1 MTESGLQNWM
11 LSRGSQN
18 HSWSLDLSL
27 RHSSQ
32 AQRELESSPRWRYR
46 LAFRAR
52 LDSQRVSRPE
62 PRLPD
67 FFHGP
72 SSICKLSPNHSSF
85 YAELPGFRPIHF
97 LLYVDVGEKPLNVG
111 TAVPSGELC
120 RDSSLSTSWNS
131 KSGLDLQGD
140 LASWGEGGSR
150 E

>member
-1 MTESGLQNWM
+1 MEL
-11 LSRGSQN
+11 R
-18 HSWSLDLSL
+18 SLAPSFQPSAA
-27 RHSSQ
+27 RAGIQSV
-32 AQRELESSPRWRYR
+32 RYR
-46 LAFRAR
+46 LAFRAKTVWIPSEWLGR
-52 LDSQRVSRPE
+52 SLA
-62 PRLPD
+62 LPD
-67 FFHGP
+67 FFRGP

-85 YAELPGFRPIHF
+85 YAELPSFRPIHF